1 MQVCLV
7 DAYDVLLSPAAAE
20 LGERF
25 LALEEETGK
34 SVLFAAER
42 TLWPDAALGALYP
55 PSQPTLRKNEG
66 NSGDSSSDS
75 SSSSGVAHPLRFL
88 NSGTVVGRAWAL
100 KYVLESVG
108 VLGALSACGPDDQ
121 RAFHTVMLQHPQL
134 IGLDYDG
141 VVFQTLHFL
150 TSPLAVESNGQVV
163 VAVDG
168 NGNGDDENDVDG
180 NGRYS
185 SKLSRVQ
192 RQEWQKRP
200 CAVHGN
206 GGDGKPAFARLV
218 SGWQAAL
225 AAGDANEAAEGG
237 STNTVRD
244 AQHSSRS
251 SSKTAAAAAA
261 VSVEPPPFS
270 SGIAF
275 YQAGDLNRAEVAFR
289 KALASPLEPA
299 QQIDSAYNL
308 GVVLTELGKLGEAE
322 EVYHQHALRL
332 NPTHEGSLLNAAAL
346 RSHAGD
352 GVGANA
358 LLDRCLR
365 AHPDSNEARQLQAKF
380 REGPF

>member
-1 MQVCLV
+1 MCLV

-25 LALEEETGK
+25 LALEKETGK
-34 SVLFAAER
+34 PVLFAAER
-42 TLWPDAALGALYP
+42 TLWPDAALEALYP
-55 PSQPTLRKNEG
+55 PSQPTLHRKNRAS
-66 NSGDSSSDS
+66 SGDSSDRSSD
-75 SSSSGVAHPLRFL
+75 VAHPLRFL

-100 KYVLESVG
+100 KYVMESVAA
-108 VLGALSACGPDDQ
+108 LGALSACGPDDQ

-150 TSPLAVESNGQVV
+150 TSPLTVESNGQVV
-163 VAVDG
+163 VAINDDHQG
-168 NGNGDDENDVDG
+168 NDEEDIHD
-180 NGRYS
+180 S
-185 SKLSRVQ
+185 SSDRTKVPRAQ
-192 RQEWQKRP
+192 RLRWQERP

-225 AAGDANEAAEGG
+225 AAGDANDTAEGE
-237 STNTVRD
+237 SSARD
-244 AQHSSRS
+244 SQCGPRTPD
-251 SSKTAAAAAA
+251 SKKTGATTAAT

-270 SGIAF
+270 TGIAF
-275 YQAGDLNRAEVAFR
+275 YQAGDLARAEVAFR

-322 EVYHQHALRL
+322 EVYQKHALRH
-332 NPTHEGSLLNAAAL
+332 NPTHEGSLLNLAAL

-352 GVGANA
+352 QAGANA

-365 AHPDSNEARQLQAKF
+365 AHPDSSEARQLQARF